1 MAEHPT
7 ANDEV
12 VRRMQLEQE
21 KLAWMQRAKFARAAW
36 LPEIHLIR
44 RTGRQEFEPRPVRD
58 GNEQLNHL
66 ESVVYRQPLCNDATS
81 DKRAEPTSD
90 N

>member
-1 MAEHPT
+1 MAEHPA

-12 VRRMQLEQE
+12 IRRMEFEQE
-21 KLAWMQRAKFARAAW
+21 ELTWLQRAKVGRATW

-44 RTGRQEFEPRPVRD
+44 RTGRQEFEPRPVRYGD
-58 GNEQLNHL
+58 EQLNHL
-66 ESVVYRQPLCNDATS
+66 ESVVYRQPLCNDAIS
-81 DKRAEPTSD
+81 DPRLAPTSA